1 MKLNLA
7 KPNKE
12 NLNTFVTLGS
22 VLILVGFFDFL
33 ANTFLDLNFTGFLP
47 GGLSFLTPII
57 IGVIGLHFIRI
68 EFSGNRLLDKINTNF
83 NSSNF
88 DRVRLS
94 YPQTGSSFKPFI
106 YASSLANGY
115 NLSSL
120 INDAPI
126 AFEDENLESVW
137 LSLIH
142 I

>member
-1 MKLNLA
+1 MKLNLV

-33 ANTFLDLNFTGFLP
+33 ANTFLDLDLTGFLP

-83 NSSNF
+83 N
-88 DRVRLS
+88 
-94 YPQTGSSFKPFI
+94 
-106 YASSLANGY
+106 
-115 NLSSL
+115 
-120 INDAPI
+120 
-126 AFEDENLESVW
+126 
-137 LSLIH
+137 
-142 I
+142 